1 MTKIDAIEKVML
13 ENGGTA
19 SWSII
24 YDNIAKYYPNAK
36 SPRDWKEGLRGVLY
50 REMKNNNRFK
60 KIGLGIFALGDY
72 KEEGK
77 PEDIETVRMHSYIEG
92 ICIELGNFNKYLTY
106 TADPSALY
114 RDKLHLSDVA
124 TLQTLPEFSYEQ
136 IVKRAKLIDV
146 VWINS
151 RGLQFPQKVFEIVDS
166 ISTLNGAFNRSLQ
179 LKNFMTEFIIVAPEK
194 HRDKFLETID
204 LEVYQAQKERFKFI
218 NYDDMQ
224 EWYDSELRNDRIK
237 SKLFGHERNLA

>member
-1 MTKIDAIEKVML
+1 MRKIDAIEKVML
-13 ENGGTA
+13 DNGGTA

-24 YDNIAKYYPNAK
+24 YDNITKYYPNAK
-36 SPRDWKEGLRGVLY
+36 SSSDWKEGLRGVLY

-72 KEEGK
+72 KEEEK

-179 LKNFMTEFIIVAPEK
+179 LKNFMTEFNIVAPEK

-204 LEVYQAQKERFKFI
+204 LEVYQEQKERFKFI

-237 SKLFGHERNLA
+237 SKLFGHEGNLA

>member
-1 MTKIDAIEKVML
+1 MRKIDAIEKVML
-13 ENGGTA
+13 DNGGTA
-19 SWSII
+19 SWSVI
-24 YDNIAKYYPNAK
+24 YDNITKYYPNAK
-36 SPRDWKEGLRGVLY
+36 SSDDWKEGLRGVLY
-50 REMKNNNRFK
+50 REMNSNNRFK
-60 KIGLGIFALGDY
+60 KIGLGIFALGNYQEDR
-72 KEEGK
+72 K
-77 PEDIETVRMHSYIEG
+77 PEDKETVRMHSYIEG
-92 ICIELGNFNKYLTY
+92 ICVELGNFNNYLTY

-146 VWINS
+146 VWINN

-179 LKNFMTEFIIVAPEK
+179 LKNFMTEFNIVAPEK
-194 HRDKFLETID
+194 HREKFLETID
-204 LEVYQAQKERFKFI
+204 MEVYQEQKSRFKFI
-218 NYDDMQ
+218 NYDDIR

-237 SKLFGHERNLA
+237 SKLFGHEGNYA

>member
-1 MTKIDAIEKVML
+1 MRKIDAIEKVML
-13 ENGGTA
+13 DNGGTA
-19 SWSII
+19 SWSVI
-24 YDNIAKYYPNAK
+24 YDNITKYYPNAK
-36 SPRDWKEGLRGVLY
+36 SSDDWKEGLRGVLY
-50 REMKNNNRFK
+50 REMNSNNRFK
-60 KIGLGIFALGDY
+60 KIGLGIFALGNYQEDR
-72 KEEGK
+72 K
-77 PEDIETVRMHSYIEG
+77 PEDKETVRMHSYIEG
-92 ICIELGNFNKYLTY
+92 ICVELGNFNNYLTY

-179 LKNFMTEFIIVAPEK
+179 LKNFMTEFNIVAPEK
-194 HRDKFLETID
+194 HREKFLETID
-204 LEVYQAQKERFKFI
+204 MEVYQEQKVRFKFI
-218 NYDDMQ
+218 NYDDIQ

-237 SKLFGHERNLA
+237 SKLFGHEGN

>member
-1 MTKIDAIEKVML
+1 MRKIDAIEKVML
-13 ENGGTA
+13 DNGGTA
-19 SWSII
+19 SWSVI
-24 YDNIAKYYPNAK
+24 YDNITKYYPNAK
-36 SPRDWKEGLRGVLY
+36 SSDDWKEGLRGVLY
-50 REMKNNNRFK
+50 REMNSNNRFK
-60 KIGLGIFALGDY
+60 KIGLGIFALGNYQEDR
-72 KEEGK
+72 K
-77 PEDIETVRMHSYIEG
+77 PEDKETVRMHSYIEG
-92 ICIELGNFNKYLTY
+92 ICVELGNFNNYLTY

-179 LKNFMTEFIIVAPEK
+179 LKNFMTEFNIVAPEK
-194 HRDKFLETID
+194 HREKFLETID
-204 LEVYQAQKERFKFI
+204 MEVYQEQKARFKFI
-218 NYDDMQ
+218 NYDDIQ

-237 SKLFGHERNLA
+237 SKLFGHEGNYT

>member
-1 MTKIDAIEKVML
+1 
-13 ENGGTA
+13 
-19 SWSII
+19 
-24 YDNIAKYYPNAK
+24 
-36 SPRDWKEGLRGVLY
+36 
-50 REMKNNNRFK
+50 
-60 KIGLGIFALGDY
+60 
-72 KEEGK
+72 
-77 PEDIETVRMHSYIEG
+77 MHSYIEG
-92 ICIELGNFNKYLTY
+92 ICVELGNFNNYLTY

-179 LKNFMTEFIIVAPEK
+179 LKNFMTEFNIVAPEK
-194 HRDKFLETID
+194 HREKFLETID
-204 LEVYQAQKERFKFI
+204 MEVYQEQKARFKFI
-218 NYDDMQ
+218 NYDDIQ

-237 SKLFGHERNLA
+237 SKLFGHEGN

>member
-1 MTKIDAIEKVML
+1 M
-13 ENGGTA
+13 N
-19 SWSII
+19 S
-24 YDNIAKYYPNAK
+24 
-36 SPRDWKEGLRGVLY
+36 
-50 REMKNNNRFK
+50 NNRFK
-60 KIGLGIFALGDY
+60 KIGLGIFALGNYQEDR
-72 KEEGK
+72 K
-77 PEDIETVRMHSYIEG
+77 PEDKETVRMHSYIEG
-92 ICIELGNFNKYLTY
+92 ICVELGNFNNYLTY

-179 LKNFMTEFIIVAPEK
+179 LKNFMTEFNIVAPEK
-194 HRDKFLETID
+194 HREKFLETID
-204 LEVYQAQKERFKFI
+204 MEVYQE
-218 NYDDMQ
+218 
-224 EWYDSELRNDRIK
+224 
-237 SKLFGHERNLA
+237 

>member
-1 MTKIDAIEKVML
+1 MRKIDAIRQVMID
-13 ENGGTA
+13 NGGTA
-19 SWSII
+19 SLTTI
-24 YDNIAKYYPNAK
+24 YDNIVKYYPTAK
-36 SPRDWKEGLRGVLY
+36 NSKDWEEGIRGVLY
-50 REMKNNNRFK
+50 RELKEENSMFK
-60 KIGLGIFALGDY
+60 KIGLGIYAVSDY
-72 KEEGK
+72 QQQQVPSQKNTK
-77 PEDIETVRMHSYIEG
+77 RMHSYIEG
-92 ICIELGNFNKYLTY
+92 ICVELGNFNNYLTY

-179 LKNFMTEFIIVAPEK
+179 LKNFMTEFNIVAPEK
-194 HRDKFLETID
+194 HREKFLETID
-204 LEVYQAQKERFKFI
+204 MEVYQEQKARFKFI
-218 NYDDMQ
+218 NYDDIQ

-237 SKLFGHERNLA
+237 SKLFGHEGN

>member
-1 MTKIDAIEKVML
+1 MRKIDAIEKVML

-24 YDNIAKYYPNAK
+24 YDNITKYYPNAK
-36 SPRDWKEGLRGVLY
+36 SPSDWKEGLRGVLY

-136 IVKRAKLIDV
+136 IVKSAKLIDV

-179 LKNFMTEFIIVAPEK
+179 LKNFMTEFNIVAPEK